1 MLALAFTVT
10 QVGAF
15 RSRARAALQDEEE
28 ATARRRASLRRAH
41 ASRAT
46 SPQAEGRY
54 AVGGMTS
61 SSKSRGR
68 RNMYMYMHMHTYMY
82 MYMYTC
88 VVLQHNLALGI
99 ALSLW
104 FALALAIALALAVA
118 LTSPSLSP
126 SDRALRSSRLE
137 AVGSACCSASH
148 ARSASLPLYSL
159 SSSASRQPP

>member
-1 MLALAFTVT
+1 MLALAFTVA

-68 RNMYMYMHMHTYMY
+68 RNMYMYM
-82 MYMYTC
+82 
-88 VVLQHNLALGI
+88 L
-99 ALSLW
+99 LSCNT
-104 FALALAIALALAVA
+104 
-118 LTSPSLSP
+118 TSPLELPSP
-126 SDRALRSSRLE
+126 FGLPSPLR
-137 AVGSACCSASH
+137 
-148 ARSASLPLYSL
+148 
-159 SSSASRQPP
+159 

>member
-68 RNMYMYMHMHTYMY
+68 RNMYMLLHV
-82 MYMYTC
+82 